1 MSRYRYSPAQ
11 KLEAVQRVVRDGRS
25 VAEVARE
32 MSVGEGSVFF
42 WVRRYR
48 EMAAKEGATQ
58 ARTGLAM
65 PRRIDA
71 RFEGEGASPCGSLV
85 AWLRRGLAA

>member
-25 VAEVARE
+25 VADVARE
-32 MSVGEGSVFF
+32 MRVGEGSVFF

-48 EMAAKEGATQ
+48 EMVAKEGGPHGGIEAI
-58 ARTGLAM
+58 L
-65 PRRIDA
+65 PRRSEA
-71 RFEGEGASPCGSLV
+71 HFEGEGAQPCGSLV
-85 AWLRRGLAA
+85 AWLRRGIAA

>member
-25 VAEVARE
+25 VADVARE
-32 MSVGEGSVFF
+32 MRVGEGSVFF

-48 EMAAKEGATQ
+48 EMAAKHLGEHAHAEASLPRSGQ
-58 ARTGLAM
+58 ARG
-65 PRRIDA
+65 D
-71 RFEGEGASPCGSLV
+71 GAPDCGSLV
-85 AWLRRGLAA
+85 AWLRRGIAA

>member
-32 MSVGEGSVFF
+32 MGAGEGSVFF

-48 EMAAKEGATQ
+48 EMAAKEGAAH
-58 ARTGLAM
+58 ARVGMVA

-71 RFEGEGASPCGSLV
+71 GFQAEGASACGSLV